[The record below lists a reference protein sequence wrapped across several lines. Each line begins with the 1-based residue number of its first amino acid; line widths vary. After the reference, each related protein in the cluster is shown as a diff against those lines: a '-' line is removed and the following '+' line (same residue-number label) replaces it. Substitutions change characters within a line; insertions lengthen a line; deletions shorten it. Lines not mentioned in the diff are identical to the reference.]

1 MPDYSAS
8 ARLPFGSAARDYF
21 MSNRDVM
28 DAYRRDN
35 LGLNPDDFAK
45 LHWKLYGQQEGRYFR
60 GRSAPKSITQNPYF
74 RAGTPTSEALKYLYG
89 EASSS
94 APAPS
99 PEQTAATAE
108 AARQKA
114 DRLLAA
120 RQVAARRSEADTY
133 TQGYFDRN
141 PDVWLAYQNYKPATA
156 EQVMTRDEFARYHY
170 NRYGQQEGRVW
181 GPAAGASSG
190 DMSGGGGGDGPSA
203 GVGPGAGD
211 KRGGLIKKLALGGL
225 GSLSGY
231 AGGGGTL
238 GDYSDG
244 GRLLRGPGDG
254 VSDSI
259 PATIAGKQPARLADG
274 EFVIPARIVSELGN
288 GSTQAGARQ
297 LYAMMDRVQARRRK
311 TVGKDQVAVD
321 SKASKL
327 LPV

>member
-1 MPDYSAS
+1 MPSYAESG
-8 ARLPFGSAARDYF
+8 RLPFGSAARDYF
-21 MSNRDVM
+21 MGNRDVM
-28 DAYRRDN
+28 DAYKRDN

-60 GRSAPKSITQNPYF
+60 GLSSPKSITQNPYF
-74 RAGTPTSEALKYLYG
+74 REAPSSAPAANSANALKYLYG
-89 EASSS
+89 EPSGLSSV
-94 APAPS
+94 
-99 PEQTAATAE
+99 ERRQATRIDTDKVTQLRNAM
-108 AARQKA
+108 
-114 DRLLAA
+114 
-120 RQVAARRSEADTY
+120 ARRVAPDTY
-133 TQGYFDRN
+133 AQGYFDRN
-141 PDVWLAYQNYKPATA
+141 PDVWEAYQADPRGL
-156 EQVMTRDEFARYHY
+156 TRNQFAREHY
-170 NRYGQQEGRVW
+170 NRYGKAEGRTW
-181 GPAAGASSG
+181 EAAAQSAPSG
-190 DMSGGGGGDGPSA
+190 QTTWEGGKA
-203 GVGPGAGD
+203 
-211 KRGGLIKKLALGGL
+211 GGLATPQGFALGGL
-225 GSLSGY
+225 GSLNGY

-297 LYAMMDRVQARRRK
+297 LYAMMDRIQARRGK

-321 SKASKL
+321 SKARKL